1 MTKSSMGSDLDDTEY
16 YALKTFRASGVP
28 VITPIWL
35 ARDRGRWYGY
45 TPSRSGKVS
54 RIRRSGRVA
63 VAPSNFF
70 GDPCSDWVE
79 GSARILPAQHL
90 RTAKR
95 ALTAKYGHRFRW
107 FTIVTLIGRG
117 RRRGGRPVG
126 LEITLAGHDRPWQ

>member
-1 MTKSSMGSDLDDTEY
+1 MGADLDDAEY
-16 YALKTFRASGVP
+16 YALKTFRASGTP

-35 ARDRGRWYGY
+35 ARDGGRWYGY

-54 RIRRSGRVA
+54 RIRRSGRVV
-63 VAPSNFF
+63 VAT
-70 GDPCSDWVE
+70 SDFSGKPHSAWVE
-79 GSARILPAQHL
+79 GSARILPAPHL

-95 ALTAKYGHRFRW
+95 ALTDKYGHRFRW

-126 LEITLAGHDRPWQ
+126 LEITLAASDQRWR